1 VSRLAVFG
9 FGSLVSRA
17 SAAQTLGRELEPPIP
32 VRLHGWRRDWSLARD
47 NAASEK
53 AFALADGTRPS
64 HCLGLNLEPDAA
76 APAPNGALLEL
87 SEAELERLDLR
98 EIRYERVEV
107 GGSIAP
113 AGAAHPFEA
122 VYAYRARPAHRSPQ
136 PPPGAIV
143 IANYLRAVESA
154 FAELGPRAL
163 ELFRETTAPAPVQVV
178 EAILVEDRIP
188 PGNPRRW

>member
-9 FGSLVSRA
+9 FGSLVSRT
-17 SAAQTLGRELEPPIP
+17 SAAQTLGRAVEPPIP
-32 VRLHGWRRDWSLARD
+32 ARLHGWRRDWSLARD
-47 NAASEK
+47 NNASEK

-64 HCLGLNLEPDAA
+64 HCLGLNLEPDPA

-87 SEAELERLDLR
+87 SETELDRLDLR

-107 GGSIAP
+107 SASIAP
-113 AGAAHPFEA
+113 AGAAHPFDR
-122 VYAYRARPAHRSPQ
+122 VYAYRARPAHRHPQ

-143 IANYLRAVESA
+143 IAGYLQAVEAA

-163 ELFRETTAPAPVQVV
+163 DLFRATTAPAPVDVT
-178 EAILVEDRIP
+178 EAVLVEDRIP